1 MRQSKLHP
9 QRLTLTQMTDYLETV
24 VETVIGHVDDAD
36 DLDAVLVEE
45 IDRACRRGV
54 ITSDVHDALYWQL
67 GIEI

>member
-1 MRQSKLHP
+1 MRKPTLHP

-45 IDRACRRGV
+45 IDRAVRRGV
-54 ITSDVHDALYWQL
+54 ITPDVHDELYSRL
-67 GIEI
+67 GIAI